1 MQRKPGLLSELKRRR
16 VVRTVAV
23 YAVAAFVVVQVA
35 DLLLPA
41 LLLPEWTFRMVVALL
56 ILGFPIA
63 VGLAWSFDIT
73 AEGLRRTD
81 AEAGGD
87 SAPVGNDAAPVAQA
101 GEELPGQTGVPVVRS
116 ARARWGRFAL
126 LSGGGAVILGL
137 GAVTAHFGFAPSE
150 SPGGEVSLVAAS
162 VPSHSIAVLPLRNLA
177 GGEENERFADGM
189 TEDILTNL
197 GLVPDF
203 AVTSRS
209 SAMRYKGSS
218 KTIQE
223 IADELSVRYVL
234 EGSLR
239 RDGDRVRVVIQLV
252 EPGSDRQMWAQ
263 TLDRRE
269 EDVFALQSE
278 VAQAVVD
285 ALRVELTGGLEQR
298 MGRVPTDDFRA
309 YELFLEGR
317 DAYYRYTP
325 EDMARAIDLFEQA
338 LERDPEFALAH
349 AWLGSAY
356 ALAVFNYRAESRLM
370 SAAEVSARRAIA
382 LQPDL
387 GDGYRALGTMLGVS
401 GRFAEAR
408 PALERAI
415 ELNPHDFAAIGN
427 LGLMYSLSG
436 EWDRAIEIVL
446 ISIRRDPTRSY
457 IDYANLA
464 GYASR
469 LGLFDR
475 AANAVDQGLT
485 LGSGH
490 SSVLQSL
497 VALEL
502 YRGRVDE
509 AKAAAEGLVGPD
521 ATPADLDVAGYFLAA
536 AGDAERARSVL
547 ERAHEAAPDARPQLT
562 QPPSVVL
569 AHLLHR
575 AGETAR
581 AEAILVES
589 ERLFREAMDTG
600 DANPALLVALAGIAT
615 VRGHAD
621 EALDRLDRA
630 VDAGWNDAIGTRLD
644 PVLAPLHGEPRFEAA
659 LEVMDARLESMRARA
674 LDRL

>member
-16 VVRTVAV
+16 VVRTAAV
-23 YAVAAFVVVQVA
+23 YAAAGFLVVQVA

-56 ILGFPIA
+56 ILGFPLA

-81 AEAGGD
+81 AGAGRA
-87 SAPVGNDAAPVAQA
+87 SAPVREDAIPVGPPGEQPRGPKVEPPGPSA
-101 GEELPGQTGVPVVRS
+101 GGG
-116 ARARWGRFAL
+116 WGRVAWV
-126 LSGGGAVILGL
+126 SVGAASILALGL
-137 GAVTAHFGFAPSE
+137 AAVRFGSEPAQSPAAHVPLTA
-150 SPGGEVSLVAAS
+150 AA
-162 VPSHSIAVLPLRNLA
+162 VPAHSIAVLPLRNLA

-209 SAMRYKGSS
+209 SAMRYKGST

-223 IADELSVRYVL
+223 VAAELGVRYVL

-298 MGRVPTDDFRA
+298 MGRAPTDDFRA

-325 EDMARAIDLFEQA
+325 EDMARATDLFEQA

-356 ALAVFNYRAESRLM
+356 AVAVFNYRAEARLL
-370 SAAEVSARRAIA
+370 SAAEASARRAIA

-387 GDGYRALGTMLGVS
+387 GDGYRALGTMLGIS

-457 IDYANLA
+457 IDYSNLA

-475 AANAVDQGLT
+475 AAEAVEQALT
-485 LGSGH
+485 LSAGH
-490 SSVLQSL
+490 STPLW
-497 VALEL
+497 ALAQTEL
-502 YRGRVDE
+502 YRGR
-509 AKAAAEGLVGPD
+509 AAEARAAVERMIRPG
-521 ATPADLDVAGYFLAA
+521 TPPSDLDIAGYVLAA
-536 AGDAERARSVL
+536 IGDEGRARSFL

-589 ERLFREAMDTG
+589 ERLFREAIAEG
-600 DANPALLVALAGIAT
+600 DASPGLLVALAGIAT
-615 VRGHAD
+615 VRGRTD
-621 EALDRLDRA
+621 EALDRLDQA
-630 VDAGWNDAIGTRLD
+630 VDSGWSDAIGTRLD
-644 PVLAPLHGEPRFEAA
+644 PVLAPLRGNPRFETA
-659 LEVMDARLESMRARA
+659 LGAMEARIESMRARVV
-674 LDRL
+674 DRF